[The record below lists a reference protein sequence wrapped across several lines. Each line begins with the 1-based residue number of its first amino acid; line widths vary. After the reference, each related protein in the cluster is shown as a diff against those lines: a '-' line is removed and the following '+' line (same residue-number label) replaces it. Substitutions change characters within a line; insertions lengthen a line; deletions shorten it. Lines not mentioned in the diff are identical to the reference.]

1 MGTKQDRNGVRTA
14 QDLER
19 KYNLSSVSKAVEKT
33 EKELVEVENELT
45 NFVNET
51 INSFNEVNNEI
62 QRSLVYVIDI
72 SSTNGTVFKNGDIST
87 TLSVVVKKSNV
98 DITDQITDTQVSWE
112 RISKDKEGD
121 VIWNNSHK
129 HTKEVV
135 VTSDDINVKAVFNV
149 YVDIE
154 SEE

>member
-1 MGTKQDRNGVRTA
+1 MNKQDRNGVRTA

-19 KYNLSSVSKAVEKT
+19 KLNLSSVSKAVEKT
-33 EKELVEVENELT
+33 EKELVEVETELT

-121 VIWNNSHK
+121 VIWNNAHK